1 MRKFYVKPDV
11 VLVNISNQATIMDV
25 SRFKPAEN
33 QRDIYV
39 KDGVPTDVKLT
50 KGTTVWDSFYDDEEE
65 DF

>member
-1 MRKFYVKPDV
+1 MRKFYVKPEV
-11 VLVNISNQATIMDV
+11 VLVNISNQDTIMDV
-25 SRFKPAEN
+25 SRFRPAESKS
-33 QRDIYV
+33 DLTV